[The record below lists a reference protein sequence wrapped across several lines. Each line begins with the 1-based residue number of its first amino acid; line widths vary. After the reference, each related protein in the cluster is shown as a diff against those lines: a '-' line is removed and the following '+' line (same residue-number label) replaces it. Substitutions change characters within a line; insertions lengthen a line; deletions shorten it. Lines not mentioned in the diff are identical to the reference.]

1 MKAVYHQI
9 ISLVKRAQ
17 ELASSIG
24 IANILQPG
32 LVKEMV
38 MADILGHQLIFSKRD
53 ADACDAENPNVKYE
67 CLSCFEGGSGQLDR
81 MFKEPLES
89 REQSLQRIRRNS
101 KIYLAVFYKNAPL
114 KAKVIYE
121 IEPIV
126 LENET
131 VRQLERS
138 RNIISH
144 VGFSGNW
151 AKQNRKVVYLDEV
164 KKI

>member
-53 ADACDAENPNVKYE
+53 ADACDVENPNVKYE
-67 CLSCFEGGSGQLDR
+67 YLSCFEGGSGQLDR
-81 MFKEPLES
+81 MFKAPLES

-144 VGFSGNW
+144 VGFSENW
-151 AKQNRKVVYLDEV
+151 AKQNGKVVYLDEV